1 METLIKKPL
10 TAAERKRISRQ
21 NKLKKMTPE
30 KLKEYNAS
38 ENERRSHL
46 CREQKAKMTPE
57 DLKTYLLKDST
68 RKAVKK
74 KEKQLPT
81 PDFIKFPTP
90 YRARQVTG
98 KQ

>member
-1 METLIKKPL
+1 
-10 TAAERKRISRQ
+10 
-21 NKLKKMTPE
+21 MTPE
-30 KLKEYNAS
+30 KPKEYNAS
-38 ENERRSHL
+38 ENERRSRL
-46 CREQKAKMTPE
+46 RREQKAKMTPE

-68 RKAVKK
+68 RKAAKK

-90 YRARQVTG
+90 YRARQVMG